1 MTASGAANLTNVSGF
16 EIITISGNATST
28 TDVSVLLAGS
38 TDLTITATSMSNS
51 AADLTITNSS
61 YTGDITVSSGAGND
75 SISVGSGDSTLYGFA
90 GSDSLVSGAG
100 TDFLYGGDGNDTLTS
115 GAGNDLLDGGA
126 DNDNLVGDAGAD
138 TLSGGTGHDTL
149 TGGTG
154 ADALWGGSGN
164 DTFYFDVNGVVSVDT
179 IYDLELGN
187 SSTAADVLSFG
198 SSGSIAWGNTSA
210 INWTSAGVEQ
220 NYSIIVRNEA
230 SYASLGEAGSYADQF
245 FDLDRNSANDAG
257 GSYMFVWQDTAGAIH
272 ISYGESATGSDTFK
286 DVVKVELMGSTTD
299 WDDLLA
305 RLNAGDFILRP

>member
-1 MTASGAANLTNVSGF
+1 
-16 EIITISGNATST
+16 
-28 TDVSVLLAGS
+28 
-38 TDLTITATSMSNS
+38 MSNA
-51 AADLTITNSS
+51 AADLNITSS
-61 YTGDITVSSGAGND
+61 SFTGDIVVSSGAGND
-75 SISVGSGDSTLYGFA
+75 SISVGSGDSTLYGFS

-100 TDFLYGGDGNDTLTS
+100 TDFLYGGDSNDTISS

-126 DNDNLVGDAGAD
+126 DNDILFGEAGAD

-187 SSTAADVLSFG
+187 SSAALDLLSFG
-198 SSGSIAWGNTSA
+198 SSGSITWGNTSA
-210 INWTSAGVEQ
+210 INWSSAGVEQ
-220 NYSIIVRNEA
+220 NYSIIVLNEA
-230 SYASLGEAGSYADQF
+230 SYASLGEAGSYADQL
-245 FDLDRNSANDAG
+245 FDLDGVATNDSA

-272 ISYGESATGSDTFK
+272 VSYGQSATGSDTFK